1 MMKVQMAE
9 AVVRMI
15 GGLIEAALELVAE
28 RIGRR
33 VLSFRV
39 YKSNSFIELL
49 VGLAVVSAIGISVIA
64 LVLGLLR

>member
-1 MMKVQMAE
+1 MEVQMAE
-9 AVVRMI
+9 AVVRII
-15 GGLIEAALELVAE
+15 GGLIEAAFEFMAE

-33 VLSFRV
+33 VLSFRG